1 MTHALDV
8 VCALLRTNLASWF
21 TLRDLFDV
29 LCTRGCGICGY
40 FGGLLFVPFLVRICS
55 KCIMEHPPFGMSSVA
70 DVTRRTGLSLE
81 FLRQTVPVLS
91 TISGKYH
98 EYSLHNSRKTL
109 IVAPEQVSKAAAA
122 SGREIDN
129 KWIELPYRC
138 ELTILRRIGDN
149 SPAVFSWDRQQPGC
163 AVYSVMPWLSVC
175 FLQGRGPWL

>member
-1 MTHALDV
+1 MSAVLYYETIMTHALDV

-149 SPAVFSWDRQQPGC
+149 SPAVFS
-163 AVYSVMPWLSVC
+163 
-175 FLQGRGPWL
+175 